1 MLLYSLPPMPMGGAE
16 VQGTKLAASLNAAG
30 IQTKVITWG
39 KLWHRKNGVYEQM
52 PFTRIRSLLNLIT
65 DLPSLLVRKKS
76 DAPKA
81 VKIDYDDSRE
91 VTNQVT
97 GKVGVAMIL
106 RYQLFYFNCLIY
118 LWLRRKQFDIIHV
131 HMMEWPAFVG
141 VRIGKLLNKPV
152 VIKDSTM
159 NGISN
164 ILRYPRGAKKQKDIA
179 GYAHCVAMTGMI
191 KENYLKAGV
200 PPDRITTIP
209 NGIQIEPRP
218 DANKVWGQRVIFVGN
233 LTQQPAKG
241 IDILLKAW
249 RTVVEQYSEATL
261 QIVGNGDLHAYR
273 AYVDAKGIGSSVK
286 FMGKQQNV
294 RQLLLDAD
302 IFVLPSRRE
311 GMSNAL
317 MEAMMCSMPVVAT
330 DVSGSQ
336 DLVTHNESGLL
347 VPSADSGKLAEAII
361 TMLRDP
367 ERAVAMGKKAYESVK
382 EKCNIETVALKYIG
396 LYNQIL
402 ERD

>member
-1 MLLYSLPPMPMGGAE
+1 VYR
-16 VQGTKLAASLNAAG
+16 G
-30 IQTKVITWG
+30 I
-39 KLWHRKNGVYEQM
+39 
-52 PFTRIRSLLNLIT
+52 PFTRVRSLLNLIT
-65 DLPSLLVRKKS
+65 DLPSLLIRKKA
-76 DAPKA
+76 DTPKA
-81 VKIDYDDSRE
+81 VKIDYDDSKE

-97 GKVGVAMIL
+97 GKVGAAMIL

-131 HMMEWPAFVG
+131 HMMEWPAFVA
-141 VRIGKLLNKPV
+141 VRIGRLLNKPV

-159 NGISN
+159 NGIFN
-164 ILRYPRGAKKQKDIA
+164 ILRYPGGAKKQKDIA
-179 GYAHCVAMTGMI
+179 RYAHCVAMTCMI

-200 PPDRITTIP
+200 PSDHITTIP
-209 NGIQIEPRP
+209 NGIHIEPRP
-218 DANKVWGQRVIFVGN
+218 DTNKVWGQRVIFVGN

-241 IDILLKAW
+241 IDILLNAW
-249 RTVVEQYSEATL
+249 RTVVEQYSKATL
-261 QIVGNGDLHAYR
+261 QIVGSGDLHTYR
-273 AYVDAKGIGSSVK
+273 AYADAKGIGSSVN
-286 FMGKQQNV
+286 FMGRQQNV

-330 DVSGSQ
+330 NVSGSQ
-336 DLVTHNESGLL
+336 DLITHNESGLL
-347 VPSADSGKLAEAII
+347 VPSADSSKLSEAII

-367 ERAVAMGKKAYESVK
+367 ERAIAMGKKAYESVK
-382 EKCNIETVALKYIG
+382 EKCNMETVALKYIG